1 MRRAFVIA
9 GFAAVLSAA
18 PPATAIAHENSS
30 ASEPAWRLQTTA
42 FSHVAARGPP
52 LDEPRW
58 LGAAHGS
65 LSSPRPIEVDV
76 ITIMPPRALGSSLC
90 PRHPYFVES
99 LRNPNDLWHA
109 SLSTPGFGARDT
121 AADDR
126 GSQLVEHTILSEE
139 EMRDLCV
146 GVFLPIFIS
155 ALVILV
161 ELILLAD
168 RDMLIAPTNQGS
180 ERSLEVHV
188 TCVAPVPR
196 PALLTRSPKRPR
208 SETLDHESAEH
219 HKCDVIGGHRYRR
232 DTAARTRPLRS
243 PPPCHR
249 GSRSTPAAPPRH
261 HHIARCAIRA
271 PAEREHE
278 SHRGPTP
285 SLACQSPASSRSS
298 PGTASPPPPRS
309 HASRRP

>member
-18 PPATAIAHENSS
+18 PPATAIAHENSY

-90 PRHPYFVES
+90 PHHPYFVES

-139 EMRDLCV
+139 EMRDLCL
-146 GVFLPIFIS
+146 GVFLPILIS
-155 ALVILV
+155 VLVILV
-161 ELILLAD
+161 ELIVLSD
-168 RDMLIAPTNQGS
+168 RDVLVAEDNRDT
-180 ERSLEVHV
+180 ERTFEAQTPRIS
-188 TCVAPVPR
+188 PVQRRVLSTPSNER
-196 PALLTRSPKRPR
+196 RRTD
-208 SETLDHESAEH
+208 TLDRESTRCH
-219 HKCDVIGGHRYRR
+219 MFDVIPR
-232 DTAARTRPLRS
+232 DPWRIDRTSHTRAVRS
-243 PPPCHR
+243 PPPWHR
-249 GSRSTPAAPPRH
+249 GSGITPVVQPRH
-261 HHIARCAIRA
+261 HHMARCAIRA
-271 PAEREHE
+271 PAGRE
-278 SHRGPTP
+278 SD
-285 SLACQSPASSRSS
+285 S
-298 PGTASPPPPRS
+298 
-309 HASRRP
+309 